1 MALIGGICCYI
12 VINYIKVKLKYHDA
26 LDAFGIHGVGGIIGA
41 VLTAFSKVK
50 RQILT
55 LRMALFILLTYIL
68 YLYKY
73 YV

>member
-50 RQILT
+50 RQI
-55 LRMALFILLTYIL
+55 
-68 YLYKY
+68 
-73 YV
+73 